1 MELID
6 NIAAVIGNHIIV
18 IQAVASSTA
27 PAPAPA
33 PPPSAAAPVA
43 VVGEKHRTP
52 LPKSQALTGKKQFN
66 LVIEIS

>member
-6 NIAAVIGNHIIV
+6 NIAAVIGKHIIV

-27 PAPAPA
+27 LAPA

-43 VVGEKHRTP
+43 VVGEKHRTA
-52 LPKSQALTGKKQFN
+52 LPRP
-66 LVIEIS
+66 